1 MDYSALA
8 VEVWGAAWSRLSP
21 VMGNAAS
28 MKKARRAPERAR
40 LQVGAVPVR
49 YAPDGSVE
57 VLLVTTR
64 TTKRWTVPKGWPIK
78 GLKAHDA
85 AAREAREEAGVVG
98 KIHKKSVGRYLY
110 WKRMADHVLLC
121 NVRLFVLTVKDQL
134 DTWPERDQRLQQWFK
149 QNDAADLVEEPGLTA
164 VLRSLKLA

>member
-1 MDYSALA
+1 
-8 VEVWGAAWSRLSP
+8 
-21 VMGNAAS
+21 MGKVDS
-28 MKKARRAPERAR
+28 MKNATRAPEKAR

-49 YAPDGSVE
+49 YAPDGSAE

-98 KIHKKSVGRYLY
+98 KIHKKSVGHYLY
-110 WKRMADHVLLC
+110 WKQTADQALLC
-121 NVRLFVLTVKDQL
+121 NVRLFVLTVKGQL
-134 DTWPERDQRLQQWFK
+134 DIWPERDQRLQQWFK
-149 QNDAADLVEEPGLTA
+149 QNDAADLVGEPGLRA
-164 VLRSLKLA
+164 VLQSLKLP